1 MNVNMLDAD
10 NLLASPAA
18 LAVGPHPLTA
28 MTGAS
33 ALQASASRLF
43 CAVWLNSKHQR
54 CARPR
59 LAEPPR
65 GPAIRVTILGK
76 NVIETTFR

>member
-33 ALQASASRLF
+33 ALQASAFQVVLRSVVEF
-43 CAVWLNSKHQR
+43 
-54 CARPR
+54 
-59 LAEPPR
+59 
-65 GPAIRVTILGK
+65 
-76 NVIETTFR
+76 